1 MNINPLAMAAIK
13 AAIISN
19 IAYVL
24 LKALM
29 EYLGN
34 P

>member
-1 MNINPLAMAAIK
+1 MNLSPIAVAALK

-19 IAYVL
+19 ITYVL